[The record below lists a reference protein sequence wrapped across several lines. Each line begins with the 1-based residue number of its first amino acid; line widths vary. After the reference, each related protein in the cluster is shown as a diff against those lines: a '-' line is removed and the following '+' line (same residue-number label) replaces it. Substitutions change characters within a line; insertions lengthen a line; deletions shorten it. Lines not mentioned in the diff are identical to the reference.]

1 MKNRGGGWNKGAAV
15 GPRTAFTRQELR
27 QIGQALARDGNYHDL
42 CLLALGLDAMLRSSD
57 LLSLTVADVCHS
69 NGAIRRQLRRRQQKT
84 KHNVYPALT
93 PETRQ
98 HIRQWIEASGKRSNQ
113 FLFTSSK
120 PIDASAIGRGQYARK
135 VKQWAQR
142 VGKPSSDYSTHS
154 IRRSKPRH
162 MYQQG
167 EDIALISRLLGH
179 KSLAVTLDYLGIEQD
194 QADAATLR
202 HVMLGKLG

>member
-1 MKNRGGGWNKGAAV
+1 MKNHGVGWNKGAAV
-15 GPRTAFTRQELR
+15 GPRTAFAKQELR
-27 QIGQALARDGNYHDL
+27 QIGQTLIRDGNFHDL
-42 CLLALGLDAMLRSSD
+42 CLLAVGLDTMLRSSD
-57 LLSLTVADVCHS
+57 LLSLKVADVCDP
-69 NGAIRRQLRRRQQKT
+69 NGTIRRQLRRKQQKT

-93 PETRQ
+93 AEARL
-98 HIRQWIEASGKRSNQ
+98 HIRQWIEMSGKRPEH
-113 FLFTSSK
+113 FLFTSGKS
-120 PIDASAIGRGQYARK
+120 IDALSIGRGQYARK
-135 VKQWAQR
+135 VKRWAQW

-179 KSLAVTLDYLGIEQD
+179 KSPAVTLDYLGIEQD